1 MQFPLATVRD
11 FRFILYNS
19 ILLLPLMFLDFDFYE
34 MLVLGFVEMYP
45 VMLGLSLTGVSVV
58 EAMLK

>member
-1 MQFPLATVRD
+1 
-11 FRFILYNS
+11 
-19 ILLLPLMFLDFDFYE
+19 MFLDFDFYE